1 MYRNWGTTSKHAEE
15 QIYRGVLLLTAAA
28 RAGELWVEEQQ
39 LAHEQARWELEDKL
53 EVKARRELQLQVLE
67 THARASPGRLEG
79 IAAAHALGDG
89 RG

>member
-1 MYRNWGTTSKHAEE
+1 MYRNWGTTSKQAEE

-39 LAHEQARWELEDKL
+39 LAHEQARWELEVDS
-53 EVKARRELQLQVLE
+53 RQELQLQALE
-67 THARASPGRLEG
+67 TQARASPGRVEG
-79 IAAAHALGDG
+79 IAAAQALGDG